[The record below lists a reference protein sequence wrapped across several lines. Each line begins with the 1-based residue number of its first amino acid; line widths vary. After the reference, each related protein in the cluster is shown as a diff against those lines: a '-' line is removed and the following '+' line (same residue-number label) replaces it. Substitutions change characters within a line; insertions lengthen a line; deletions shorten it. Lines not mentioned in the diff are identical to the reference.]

1 MPGQIEGV
9 KTGQSLEPSQADLID
24 AFARGLR
31 ARNRSART
39 IKSYCDTA
47 NRFVTF
53 LQDQGMPTSPT
64 AVTREHIETYI
75 ADQLDRFTPST
86 ADTRYRCL
94 QQYFRW
100 LDDEGEIPSSPMA
113 KMSPPQLTDQ
123 PVDVVNQGDLRKW
136 SASCSGKTF
145 DDRRD
150 TAILMLFIDTG
161 MFSSPTCSGSP
172 TAISPPPS
180 ASVRAPV
187 ARSRAASGA
196 RCGPPGPRRS
206 PQRGRRSRAVRHR
219 RRRESRTDRRPPA
232 PCATPNKLT
241 HLEEPTTLW

>member
-24 AFARGLR
+24 SFARSLR
-31 ARNRSART
+31 ARNRSPRT

-47 NRFVTF
+47 ERFVAF
-53 LQDQGMPTSPT
+53 LQDRGMPTSAP
-64 AVTREHIETYI
+64 AVTREHVEDYL

-86 ADTRYRCL
+86 AATRYRCL

-100 LDDEGEIPSSPMA
+100 LDDEGEIAASPMA
-113 KMSPPQLTDQ
+113 KMSPPRVADK
-123 PVDVVNQGDLRKW
+123 PVDVVDESDTRKLLD
-136 SASCSGKTF
+136 SCSGKTF

-172 TAISPPPS
+172 TAIS
-180 ASVRAPV
+180 
-187 ARSRAASGA
+187 
-196 RCGPPGPRRS
+196 
-206 PQRGRRSRAVRHR
+206 
-219 RRRESRTDRRPPA
+219 
-232 PCATPNKLT
+232 
-241 HLEEPTTLW
+241 

>member
-24 AFARGLR
+24 SFARGLR

-100 LDDEGEIPSSPMA
+100 LDDEGEIPSH
-113 KMSPPQLTDQ
+113 
-123 PVDVVNQGDLRKW
+123 RW
-136 SASCSGKTF
+136 
-145 DDRRD
+145 RRCRHR
-150 TAILMLFIDTG
+150 
-161 MFSSPTCSGSP
+161 SSPTSP
-172 TAISPPPS
+172 SM
-180 ASVRAPV
+180 
-187 ARSRAASGA
+187 
-196 RCGPPGPRRS
+196 
-206 PQRGRRSRAVRHR
+206 
-219 RRRESRTDRRPPA
+219 
-232 PCATPNKLT
+232 
-241 HLEEPTTLW
+241 W